1 MLDPYKIR
9 KDFPMYQNHIKMQGK
24 DLVFLDNASTTFKP
38 YPVLKAIEDY
48 YSFYTS
54 NHHRG
59 DYDLCYN
66 VDVKIKETRQLVAK
80 FINADV
86 NECVFTTGTTQ
97 SINIIA
103 YGYAL
108 KNLSKDDEILISI
121 EEHASNSLP
130 WFEVAKTIGCK
141 IKYIELNKEGRITP
155 ENVKKAISK
164 RTKIVA
170 IAQVSNVLG
179 YLVDIKEIARIA
191 HENGAI
197 LACDGA
203 QSVPHRKTDVKDLDV
218 DFLSFSAHKM
228 CGPTG
233 VGVLYIRKEL
243 FDKVSP
249 VFVGGGNNVTF
260 KPEHEVTYYST
271 PAKLEAGTLNIE
283 GIIGFKAALEYLMKI
298 GMENIE
304 QYEQN
309 LRKYAI
315 NRIKEVKDLII
326 YNEGAEEGIITLN
339 MKGIFAQDLGTYLNS
354 KGIAVRTGQHC
365 AKMLPLFLN
374 TPATVRVSLYFY
386 NTKEDIDIFIE
397 NLKNGGNFLDAYFA

>member
-9 KDFPMYQNHIKMQGK
+9 KDFPMYQNHVKMQGK

-108 KNLSKDDEILISI
+108 KNLTKDDEILISI
-121 EEHASNSLP
+121 EEHASNTLP
-130 WFEVAKTIGCK
+130 WFEVAKAIGCK
-141 IKYIELNKEGRITP
+141 IRYIELNKEGRITP
-155 ENVKKAISK
+155 GNVKKAISK

-203 QSVPHRKTDVKDLDV
+203 QSVPHRKTDVKDLDI

-233 VGVLYIRKEL
+233 VGALYIRKEL
-243 FDKVSP
+243 FNKVSP

-271 PAKLEAGTLNIE
+271 PTKLEAGTLNIE

-326 YNEGAEEGIITLN
+326 YNEGAEEGIITFN

>member
-1 MLDPYKIR
+1 MLDPYKLR
-9 KDFPMYQNHIKMQGK
+9 KDFPMFQNHVKMQGK
-24 DLVFLDNASTTFKP
+24 ELIFLDNASTTFKP

-48 YSFYTS
+48 YGYYTS

-66 VDVKIKETRQLVAK
+66 VDMQIKETRQLVAK
-80 FINADV
+80 FINADE

-103 YGYAL
+103 YGYGMKTL
-108 KNLSKDDEILISI
+108 TKDDEILISV
-121 EEHASNSLP
+121 EEHASNALP
-130 WFEVAKTIGCK
+130 WFEVAKAIGCK
-141 IKYIELNKEGRITP
+141 IKYIELDKEGRITP
-155 ENVKKAISK
+155 ENVRKAISK
-164 RTKIVA
+164 KTKIIA

-179 YLVDIKEIARIA
+179 YFVDIKEIAKIA
-191 HENGAI
+191 HEFGAV

-203 QSVPHRKTDVKDLDV
+203 QSVPHRKTDVKDLNV

-233 VGVLYIRKEL
+233 VGVLYIKKDL

-260 KPEHEVTYYST
+260 KPEHDVTYYKT
-271 PAKLEAGTLNIE
+271 PSKLEAGTLNIE
-283 GIIGFKAALEYLMKI
+283 GIIGFKAALEYLMNL
-298 GMENIE
+298 GMENIDE
-304 QYEQN
+304 YEQN
-309 LRKYAI
+309 LRKYAMK
-315 NRIKEVKDLII
+315 RIKEVKDLII
-326 YNEGAEEGIITLN
+326 YNENAEEGLITFN

-365 AKMLPLFLN
+365 AKMLPLFLGEV
-374 TPATVRVSLYFY
+374 ATVRVSLYFY
-386 NTKEDIDIFIE
+386 NTKEDIDALVE